1 MLQFFLGCKMRYWTK
16 PQSQMY
22 MNMCKCSTEI
32 INDVI
37 AVLRRHFCFFV
48 FFLCS
53 SVTSLLFFEFCVVL
67 LLFHVELFSARAFES
82 VRRSSLQ
89 YRITS
94 LLQFNMA
101 KPVFVILNKSLNSFY
116 PRHGYI
122 RTDFPSLSDQARIY
136 PYRDSTHT
144 ANVLIRVKSTHCQVC

>member
-1 MLQFFLGCKMRYWTK
+1 MLQFFLGCKMWYWTK

-22 MNMCKCSTEI
+22 MNLCKCSTEI

-101 KPVFVILNKSLNSFY
+101 WLVLDYLKGNLFYKNHVHSAPKMTHIISALIIFCKSNNF
-116 PRHGYI
+116 I
-122 RTDFPSLSDQARIY
+122 KIFDMKWKASLW
-136 PYRDSTHT
+136 STQ
-144 ANVLIRVKSTHCQVC
+144 ICF

>member
-1 MLQFFLGCKMRYWTK
+1 MLQFFLGCKMWYWTK

-101 KPVFVILNKSLNSFY
+101 WLVLDYLKCIIHLGKGVVRVVCGAVKRLC
-116 PRHGYI
+116 RCG
-122 RTDFPSLSDQARIY
+122 ARR
-136 PYRDSTHT
+136 PGFDS
-144 ANVLIRVKSTHCQVC
+144 RERR

>member
-67 LLFHVELFSARAFES
+67 LLFHVELCSARAFET

-94 LLQFNMA
+94 LLQFNMTT
-101 KPVFVILNKSLNSFY
+101 PVFVILNHNRY
-116 PRHGYI
+116 G
-122 RTDFPSLSDQARIY
+122 
-136 PYRDSTHT
+136 
-144 ANVLIRVKSTHCQVC
+144 NMVLIGTGKGEVPYLPQLLMEHNETSVKHLSYSIL

>member
-22 MNMCKCSTEI
+22 MNLCKCSTEI

-53 SVTSLLFFEFCVVL
+53 SMTSLLFFEFCVVL

-101 KPVFVILNKSLNSFY
+101 WLVLDYLKSVCVY
-116 PRHGYI
+116 GR
-122 RTDFPSLSDQARIY
+122 RWE
-136 PYRDSTHT
+136 DSVVCV
-144 ANVLIRVKSTHCQVC
+144 NVCVVCVCLCACMHFH